1 MTTSRAESEST
12 AVSPEAATAPE
23 SPGGV
28 READEQPLELI
39 LARNLV
45 SIVSLA
51 AFLVDV
57 DGHIVFYNDAVAEVI
72 GSSFEETGTL
82 GREQWNARF
91 GPFDEHG
98 APLPSDELPL
108 AVALREGRPVY
119 GRFVIRGDRG
129 PLKIEA
135 GALPLVGPAGYHGAI
150 VVFWVLPDDPEEAS

>member
-1 MTTSRAESEST
+1 MTADRPEFEST
-12 AVSPEAATAPE
+12 GSPAEAPTASDP
-23 SPGGV
+23 P
-28 READEQPLELI
+28 REALEPDEQPLELI

-57 DGHIVFYNDAVAEVI
+57 DGHIVFYNDAVAELI

-82 GREQWNARF
+82 NREQWNARF

-129 PLKIEA
+129 PMKIEA

-150 VVFWVLPDDPEEAS
+150 VVFWVLPDDPKGAS